1 MWDYTEKVMDHF
13 LHPRNVGEIP
23 NADAV
28 GEVGNITCGD
38 ALKLFLKLDDSK
50 TRITDVKFQTFGCA
64 SAIAS
69 ASALTE
75 LIKGKAV
82 GEAEKVTN
90 DDIARYLGGL
100 PEEKMHCS
108 VMGME
113 ALQAALAHLRGEGD
127 GKATAGHDHDHGDYD
142 PEGMDRVVCYCFSV
156 TERHIRE
163 VIAAN
168 NLQTVAQ
175 VTHYCKAGGGCGGC
189 KDEIQA
195 ILDDMA
201 AAPTGVAAPT
211 AVAAGA
217 APAAVQVPKRLTNL
231 QKMQKVQQL
240 INDELRPGLQADGGD
255 LELLDIDGDRVVVQL
270 KGACA
275 GCPGAQSTLKRWVE
289 ARLREEVS
297 PALTVE
303 SAC

>member
-23 NADAV
+23 DADAI
-28 GEVGNITCGD
+28 GEVGNISCGD
-38 ALKLFLKLDDSK
+38 ALKLFLKLDAGR
-50 TRITDVKFQTFGCA
+50 TRIADVKFQTFGCA

-75 LIKGKAV
+75 LVKGKAIA
-82 GEAEKVTN
+82 EAETVTN
-90 DDIARYLGGL
+90 DDIAEYLGSM

-127 GKATAGHDHDHGDYD
+127 GKATSGHDRDHGTYD
-142 PEGMDRVVCYCFSV
+142 PDGVDRVVCYCFSV

-163 VIAAN
+163 IIAAN
-168 NLQTVAQ
+168 GLKTVAQ

-189 KDEIQA
+189 KKDIQA
-195 ILDDMA
+195 IVDDVA
-201 AAPTGVAAPT
+201 GAAAIAAAVAATAAPTQAP
-211 AVAAGA
+211 
-217 APAAVQVPKRLTNL
+217 PPPKALTNL
-231 QKMQKVQQL
+231 QKMMKIQQL

-255 LELLDIDGDRVVVQL
+255 LELIDIDGDRVVVQL

-275 GCPGAQSTLKRWVE
+275 GCPGAQTTLKRWVE

-297 PALTVE
+297 PSLTVV
-303 SAC
+303 AG

>member
-13 LHPRNVGEIP
+13 LHPRNVGEIAD
-23 NADAV
+23 ADAV

-38 ALKLFLKLDDSK
+38 ALKLFLKLDGAK
-50 TRITDVKFQTFGCA
+50 ERIVDVKFQTFGCA

-75 LIKGKAV
+75 LVKGKPIAA
-82 GEAEKVTN
+82 AERITN
-90 DDIARYLGGL
+90 DDIAAYLGHL

-113 ALQAALAHLRGEGD
+113 ALQAALANLRGEGN
-127 GKATAGHDHDHGDYD
+127 GTATSGHDHEHGHYD
-142 PEGMDRVVCYCFSV
+142 PAGLDRVVCHCFSV

-163 VIAAN
+163 IVKAN
-168 NLQTVAQ
+168 GLQTVAQ
-175 VTHYCKAGGGCGGC
+175 VTHYCKAGGGCGKC
-189 KDEIQA
+189 HKDIQA
-195 ILDDMA
+195 ILDDVQGAVAA
-201 AAPTGVAAPT
+201 AAP
-211 AVAAGA
+211 A
-217 APAAVQVPKRLTNL
+217 APAAVAAAPKALTNL
-231 QKMQKVQQL
+231 QKVMKIQQV

-255 LELLDIDGDRVVVQL
+255 LELIDIDGDRVIVKL

-289 ARLREEVS
+289 ARLREVVAPS
-297 PALTVE
+297 LSVVE
-303 SAC
+303 G

>member
-23 NADAV
+23 DADAV

-38 ALKLFLKLDDSK
+38 ALKLFLKLDEAGE
-50 TRITDVKFQTFGCA
+50 TVADVKFQTFGCA

-75 LIKGKAV
+75 LVKGRPLREV
-82 GEAEKVTN
+82 EGITN
-90 DDIARYLGGL
+90 DDIAAYLGSL

-127 GKATAGHDHDHGDYD
+127 GTVTSGHHEQEDDYD
-142 PEGMDRVVCYCFSV
+142 PNGLDRVVCYCFSV
-156 TERHIRE
+156 TERHIRDL
-163 VIAAN
+163 VVAN
-168 NLQTVAQ
+168 HLTTVDQ

-189 KDEIQA
+189 KKDIQA
-195 ILDDMA
+195 ILDKLA
-201 AAPTGVAAPT
+201 GSVAATPS
-211 AVAAGA
+211 ADGA
-217 APAAVQVPKRLTNL
+217 EDTPPPMTNL
-231 QKMQKVQQL
+231 QKIAKIQAVVD
-240 INDELRPGLQADGGD
+240 DELRPGLQADGGD
-255 LELLDIDGDRVVVQL
+255 LELVDIDGDHVYVKL

-275 GCPGAQSTLKRWVE
+275 GCPGAKTTLKRWVE

-297 PALTVE
+297 PTLTVE
-303 SAC
+303 EV

>member
-13 LHPRNVGEIP
+13 LHPRNVGEILEP
-23 NADAV
+23 DAV

-38 ALKLFLKLDDSK
+38 ALKLFLKLDASR
-50 TRITDVKFQTFGCA
+50 TRIDDVRFQTFGCA

-75 LIKGKAV
+75 LIKGKTLAD
-82 GEAEKVTN
+82 AATLTN
-90 DDIARYLGGL
+90 DDIARYLGSL

-113 ALQAALAHLRGEGD
+113 ALQAALANLRGEGD
-127 GKATAGHDHDHGDYD
+127 GKATAGHDHSRGEYD
-142 PEGMDRVVCYCFSV
+142 PNGLDRVVCYCFSV

-163 VIAAN
+163 VVAAN
-168 NLQTVAQ
+168 HLETVAQ

-189 KDEIQA
+189 KKDIQA
-195 ILDDMA
+195 ILDDVRHTAKPTAAAVAAAVAEA
-201 AAPTGVAAPT
+201 AAPKP
-211 AVAAGA
+211 
-217 APAAVQVPKRLTNL
+217 LTNL
-231 QKMQKVQQL
+231 QKMMKIQQV

-255 LELLDIDGDRVVVQL
+255 LELLDIDGDRVIVKL

-275 GCPGAQSTLKRWVE
+275 GCPGAQTTLKRWVE

-297 PALTVE
+297 PSLTVT
-303 SAC
+303 SG

>member
-13 LHPRNVGEIP
+13 LHPRNVGEILDP
-23 NADAV
+23 DAI

-38 ALKLFLKLDDSK
+38 ALKLFLKLDPTK
-50 TRITDVKFQTFGCA
+50 ARIDEVKFQTFGCA

-75 LIKGKAV
+75 LIKGKPLA
-82 GEAEKVTN
+82 EAATVTN
-90 DDIARYLGGL
+90 DDIARYLGSL

-113 ALQAALAHLRGEGD
+113 ALQAALANLRGEGD
-127 GKATAGHDHDHGDYD
+127 GKATSGHDHGRGDYD
-142 PEGMDRVVCYCFSV
+142 PNGLDRVVCYCFSV

-163 VIAAN
+163 VISAN
-168 NLQTVAQ
+168 HLQAVAQ

-189 KDEIQA
+189 KKDIQA
-195 ILDDMA
+195 ILDDVRGAAKTAEVA
-201 AAPTGVAAPT
+201 AAHGQ
-211 AVAAGA
+211 
-217 APAAVQVPKRLTNL
+217 APAPPKPLTNL
-231 QKMQKVQQL
+231 QKMMKIQQV

-255 LELLDIDGDRVVVQL
+255 LDLVDIEGDRVIVKL

-275 GCPGAQSTLKRWVE
+275 GCPGAQTTLKRWVE
-289 ARLREEVS
+289 ARLREVVA
-297 PALTVE
+297 PTLTVTE
-303 SAC
+303 G